1 MGEIA
6 EMMLDGTLDQYTGE
20 YLGPGPGYPRSGNS
34 FGFSRSKA
42 YNKALNK
49 IRSIR
54 KEIALDIKAGTTVNE
69 ARRKANLKYGKGW
82 RNKGLVE

>member
-1 MGEIA
+1 MMGEHA
-6 EMMLDGTLDQYTGE
+6 EMILDGIFDQYTGE
-20 YLGPGPGYPRSGNS
+20 YLGPDNS

-42 YNKALNK
+42 YKKALNK